1 MNKNAYSNYV
11 LANNKDQSGKASSYI
26 RALDLLCSMLEK
38 EPLGFSDCV
47 KIWDVDSATR
57 INELYQIANEQ
68 TNLGDKSDWLLPELP
83 SSYLLKGHCRAA
95 LKSYQEFLELKNG
108 EFTWVPIHSELAEK
122 LGEYKDRSGELVE
135 ILNRMKEKGL
145 PTIPLDDG
153 KDEPVFKYL
162 EELDP
167 FTFYSN
173 FNRGVTDEN
182 RKGMWRMVKEELN
195 LSSEIPTNFNG
206 LPTYNMQNA
215 RLFWH
220 APDRDEDHIPL
231 LWEFFAHV
239 LTTTPEELD
248 LDMMDR
254 CLEKSGVGLAYL
266 TIGMYWIRPKT
277 FVSADRKNREK
288 ASKLGI
294 SSAVETASDYQAW
307 LITLLEKLEGKTM
320 AFSADAHLEA
330 IGLKVVEQDIDP
342 GVPWKNMAEK
352 YHYDKA
358 YRNQA
363 VEMLSQKLNT
373 TLHCKAKS
381 RSVTDE
387 SGNLRAACMTS
398 LEEPYK
404 LWCPL
409 KLETELIENGHDN
422 YIVLVVG
429 HPATVIAVPIK
440 EAIHWLDKIRVNEDH
455 RCHLVKSKGEQFSLK
470 TREADEFPL
479 SKFVIG
485 TCALPQIVQESSK
498 GGLGHPFDKT
508 FDNLEHANEVLD
520 LFRKSILLLQ
530 DDEKQRQNQLA
541 LSFRTKR
548 AGNWI
553 TLNFGHWAVLR
564 FQYNKGW
571 RITLPTPFAEELTGN
586 QLESFSSDIDGVMYS
601 FCSFEEQDFDLREV
615 LKEYEKTVTKIA
627 EKYSDWQGTPY
638 SRTHHSLLYEAT
650 ISREKRADILRK
662 GFSGETNLG
671 QASKTLWL
679 LATGEGAKKWETYQ
693 SEGIASIGWNASGDM
708 ENLGDK
714 KSIREALDNN
724 DPVNCSDQV
733 VKMLHDFGK
742 VMESGD
748 LIFAKDGRKAVV
760 GWGVVSSDY
769 RLDTKVDA
777 KNSDPHHHIRDV
789 DWKSNERWDLP
800 EGTKLLPEKSL
811 TGYNEG
817 EEVYNLLTEK
827 YLREENAEIVELP
840 GYSKEEALKELFLG
854 EDKFDKI
861 IQTLH
866 RKKNLVL
873 QGAPGTGKTFIAK
886 RVAFTLMG
894 VRDDSRA
901 RMIQFHQSS
910 SYEDFIQ
917 GFRPNADGQFVLRD
931 GVFHQFCQL
940 AKGSPDDDFVF
951 IIDEINRGNLSKVF
965 GELMMLIEPDKRD
978 PKYAMQLSYSEGENE
993 PFYVPENLYMIGTMN
1008 TADRSLS
1015 LVDYALRRRFAFLEM
1030 EPSFQSPV
1038 FKETLSKRGV
1048 SSDMI
1053 KRIRTMMSELNKK
1066 IEEDAMNLGK
1076 GFRVGHS
1083 FFVPMSKVLDEKEW
1097 FNGIIEFEILPL
1109 IEEYWMDDPS
1119 GLTEARAILGLES

>member
-11 LANNKDQSGKASSYI
+11 IANNKDQSGKATSYI

-38 EPLGFSDCV
+38 HPLGFADCA

-108 EFTWVPIHSELAEK
+108 EFTWVPIHLELAEK
-122 LGEYKDRSGELVE
+122 LGEYQDRSGELVE
-135 ILNRMKEKGL
+135 ILKRMKEKGL

-182 RKGMWRMVKEELN
+182 RKEMWRMVKEELN
-195 LSSEIPTNFNG
+195 LSSEVPSNFDG

-231 LWEFFAHV
+231 LWEFFVHV

-254 CLEKSGVGLAYL
+254 CLGKTGVGLAYL

-294 SSAVETASDYQAW
+294 DSEVETAADYQAW
-307 LITLLEKLEGKTM
+307 LIALLEKLEGKTM
-320 AFSADAHLEA
+320 AFSADAHMEA
-330 IGLKVVEQDIDP
+330 IGAKKKDDNLDSV
-342 GVPWKNMAEK
+342 VPWASLAEK
-352 YHYDKA
+352 HQYDES

-363 VEMLSQKLNT
+363 VEMLGQKLNT
-373 TLHCKAKS
+373 DLNCNTKRRTVRDGA
-381 RSVTDE
+381 
-387 SGNLRAACMTS
+387 GNVRAACMLSLTS
-398 LEEPYK
+398 PFK
-404 LWCPL
+404 FFCPPEIERDL
-409 KLETELIENGHDN
+409 LENGEEN
-422 YIVLVVG
+422 FILLVID
-429 HPATVIAVPIK
+429 HPASVFAIPIG
-440 EAIHWLDKIRVNEDH
+440 ELRNNLDRIPLDKNRRAYFVE
-455 RCHLVKSKGEQFSLK
+455 KKGEQFFIKL
-470 TREADEFPL
+470 DENGQFPINEFL
-479 SKFVIG
+479 LGKCSF
-485 TCALPQIVQESSK
+485 PQIDRNSSI
-498 GGLGHPFDKT
+498 GELGHPFDAL
-508 FDNLEHANEVLD
+508 FENLEQAHEMLD
-520 LFRKSILLLQ
+520 FWKETILVLQ
-530 DDEKQRQNQLA
+530 DEETERSKPLVLTSRRQG
-541 LSFRTKR
+541 KKV
-548 AGNWI
+548 WI
-553 TLNFGHWAVLR
+553 VLNFGQWVVL
-564 FQYNKGW
+564 
-571 RITLPTPFAEELTGN
+571 
-586 QLESFSSDIDGVMYS
+586 SFSSTEGLWVTLPRDLLNELKDDVFEGGFSERLDGVK
-601 FCSFEEQDFDLREV
+601 FTHKQLDLDTLLGEEVKPIYDDTLV
-615 LKEYEKTVTKIA
+615 KIRNQFG
-627 EKYSDWQGTPY
+627 DWSGSPY
-638 SRTHHSLLYEAT
+638 NQAHRSELYEG
-650 ISREKRADILRK
+650 IMDSEKRLQILRD
-662 GFSGETNLG
+662 GISARSQSLG
-671 QASKTLWL
+671 SKRTVWVI
-679 LATGEGAKKWETYQ
+679 APGEGGKEWENFQ
-693 SEGIASIGWNASGDM
+693 SESIASIGWNETGDLSGL
-708 ENLGDK
+708 EDK
-714 KSIREALDNN
+714 KAFQE
-724 DPVNCSDQV
+724 V
-733 VKMLHDFGK
+733 VAESHPESGAQKVGKMLHDFA
-742 VMESGD
+742 VRMQEGD
-748 LIFAKDGRKAVV
+748 LIFAKAGTKAIL
-760 GWGVVSSDY
+760 GWGIVSSDY
-769 RLDTKVDA
+769 QYDENAT
-777 KNSDPHHHIRDV
+777 PHVHVREV
-789 DWKSNERWDLP
+789 QWKEDSRFELP
-800 EGTKLLPEKSL
+800 ENIRRLPTKTLTRYQEDNALCQILGEFYDCFSSPEVD
-811 TGYNEG
+811 TAPE
-817 EEVYNLLTEK
+817 
-827 YLREENAEIVELP
+827 
-840 GYSKEEALKELFLG
+840 YSKEEALKELFLG
-854 EDKFDKI
+854 EKKFDKI
-861 IQTLH
+861 IQTLK

-894 VRDDSRA
+894 VKDDSRA
-901 RMIQFHQSS
+901 QMIQFHQSS

-1030 EPSFQSPV
+1030 EPNFDSPV
-1038 FKETLSKRGV
+1038 FEETLDKRGI
-1048 SSDMI
+1048 SSGMI
-1053 KRIRTMMSELNKK
+1053 TKIQSMMSGLNQK
-1066 IEEDAMNLGK
+1066 IEDDAMNLGK

-1083 FFVPMSKVLDEKEW
+1083 FFVPTNKVLDEEEW
-1097 FNGIIEFEILPL
+1097 FDGIIEFEILPL
-1109 IEEYWMDDPS
+1109 IEEYWMDDPT
-1119 GLTEARAILGLES
+1119 GLTEARAIIGLEA

>member
-1 MNKNAYSNYV
+1 MEEDEIV
-11 LANNKDQSGKASSYI
+11 TEEG
-26 RALDLLCSMLEK
+26 
-38 EPLGFSDCV
+38 EP
-47 KIWDVDSATR
+47 
-57 INELYQIANEQ
+57 Y
-68 TNLGDKSDWLLPELP
+68 
-83 SSYLLKGHCRAA
+83 
-95 LKSYQEFLELKNG
+95 
-108 EFTWVPIHSELAEK
+108 FTWVPIHMELAEK
-122 LGEYKDRSGELVE
+122 LREYKERSGELVG
-135 ILNRMKEKGL
+135 ILSRMKGKGL

-153 KDEPVFKYL
+153 VEEPNIKFL
-162 EELDP
+162 EEIDP

-173 FNRGVTDEN
+173 FNRGVTDAN
-182 RKGMWRMVKEELN
+182 RMKMWEIVKEELN
-195 LSSEIPTNFNG
+195 LTSDVPTNFDG

-220 APDRDEDHIPL
+220 APDRDDDHIPL
-231 LWEFFAHV
+231 LWKFFAHV
-239 LTTTPEELD
+239 LTITPEELD

-294 SSAVETASDYQAW
+294 SGDINTSSDYQAW
-307 LITLLEKLEGKTM
+307 LITLLEKLDGKTM
-320 AFSADAHLEA
+320 AFSADAHLES
-330 IGLKVVEQDIDP
+330 IGSKVGGQDIDP

-363 VEMLSQKLNT
+363 VEMLGQKLNT
-373 TLHCKAKS
+373 TLYCKAKS
-381 RSVTDE
+381 RSVRDGAE
-387 SGNLRAACMTS
+387 NMRAACMLS
-398 LEEPYK
+398 LTQTYK
-404 LWCPL
+404 FFCPP
-409 KLETELIENGHDN
+409 EIERELLENGEDN
-422 YIVLVVG
+422 YVLLVIG
-429 HPATVIAVPIK
+429 HPASVFAIPID
-440 EAIHWLDKIRVNEDH
+440 ELRDNLDRIPLDKNRRVYFVENKDDQFFIKMNEN
-455 RCHLVKSKGEQFSLK
+455 EQFPI
-470 TREADEFPL
+470 DEFL
-479 SKFVIG
+479 LGKCSI
-485 TCALPQIVQESSK
+485 PQIDHKSSK
-498 GGLGHPFDKT
+498 EGLGHPFDKT
-508 FDNLEHANEVLD
+508 FNDLDEANEVLD

-530 DDEKQRQNQLA
+530 DDEQERMGQLV
-541 LSFRTKR
+541 LSLRKKGQ
-548 AGNWI
+548 AYAI

-564 FQYNKGW
+564 FQYNLGW
-571 RITLPTPFAEELTGN
+571 NITLPTPFAEESTGKE
-586 QLESFSSDIDGVMYS
+586 LESFASGIDGVNYS
-601 FCSFEEQDFDLREV
+601 FCLFDDPEFDINEVLEEFEE
-615 LKEYEKTVTKIA
+615 TVPKIA
-627 EKYSDWQGTPY
+627 EKYSDWDGSPY
-638 SRTHHSLLYEAT
+638 KDSHQPGLFEAT
-650 ISREKRADILRK
+650 MSLEKRETILSK
-662 GFSGETNLG
+662 GFSGETNIG

-679 LATGEGAKKWETYQ
+679 LAPGQGAKKWEAYQ
-693 SEGIASIGWNASGDM
+693 SEGIATIGWNATGDLH
-708 ENLGDK
+708 NLGDK
-714 KSIREALDNN
+714 KSICEALENN
-724 DPVNCSDQV
+724 DPDNSSGQV
-733 VKMLHDFGK
+733 ARMLHDFGK
-742 VMESGD
+742 VMEPGD

-760 GWGVVSSDY
+760 GWGVVTSDY

-777 KNSDPHHHIRDV
+777 KNSDSHHHIREV
-789 DWKSNERWDLP
+789 DWKSSERWEVP
-800 EGTKLLPEKSL
+800 EGKLLPFKTL
-811 TGYNEG
+811 TRYNEG
-817 EEVYNLLTEK
+817 DEVYDLLIEN
-827 YLREENAEIVELP
+827 YLTEENAEIVELP

-854 EDKFDKI
+854 EEKFDKI
-861 IQTLH
+861 IQSLR

-894 VRDDSRA
+894 VKDDSRA
-901 RMIQFHQSS
+901 QMIQFHQSS

-917 GFRPNADGQFVLRD
+917 GFRPNADGQFVLRN

-978 PKYAMQLSYSEGENE
+978 PKYAMQLSYSEGGNE

-1048 SSDMI
+1048 SFDMI

-1066 IEEDAMNLGK
+1066 IGEDVMNLGK

-1083 FFVPMSKVLDEKEW
+1083 FFVPTSKVLDEKEW
-1097 FNGIIEFEILPL
+1097 FDGIIEFEILPL